1 LKIYFMNLDQLMRF
15 PIHHFRLN
23 NYNLQKLSYPRPFL
37 YNHTHMITLHSSL
50 PKISF
55 IRLLRIQIDMRIYI
69 EYKWQI
75 KACANG
81 QIYLWRSYTSL
92 LGLLYIWESTKSLK
106 LRCIGIQT
114 LIKVLYTQYRNIYH
128 FVALNRSNDIAI
140 SLALRVTKETD
151 ITYLL
156 IRSGGIR

>member
-1 LKIYFMNLDQLMRF
+1 MNLDQLIRF
-15 PIHHFRLN
+15 PIRHFRLN
-23 NYNLQKLSYPRPFL
+23 SYSLQKLFYPRPFL
-37 YNHTHMITLHSSL
+37 HNHTYTITLHSSL
-50 PKISF
+50 PIISF
-55 IRLLRIQIDMRIYI
+55 IRLLRIQINMRIYI

-106 LRCIGIQT
+106 LRCIRIQT
-114 LIKVLYTQYRNIYH
+114 LIKVLYTQYQSIYH
-128 FVALNRSNDIAI
+128 FVALNRSNNIAI
-140 SLALRVTKETD
+140 SPALKVIKEAD

-156 IRSGGIR
+156 IRSSGIR

>member
-1 LKIYFMNLDQLMRF
+1 M
-15 PIHHFRLN
+15 
-23 NYNLQKLSYPRPFL
+23 
-37 YNHTHMITLHSSL
+37 
-50 PKISF
+50 
-55 IRLLRIQIDMRIYI
+55 
-69 EYKWQI
+69 
-75 KACANG
+75 
-81 QIYLWRSYTSL
+81 SL
-92 LGLLYIWESTKSLK
+92 LGLLYIWGSIKSLK

-114 LIKVLYTQYRNIYH
+114 LIRVLYTQYQSIYH